1 MKELRDSVQ
10 NVNQIKTG
18 SNYINEDNGP
28 KEAYN
33 QAVTNAQNI
42 INAQSNPEMSSDAIK
57 QKAQAVTNA
66 HNNLH
71 GQQKLEEAQRNANR
85 K

>member
-1 MKELRDSVQ
+1 
-10 NVNQIKTG
+10 
-18 SNYINEDNGP
+18 
-28 KEAYN
+28 
-33 QAVTNAQNI
+33 
-42 INAQSNPEMSSDAIK
+42 MSSDAIK

-85 K
+85 EIDNLSNLTSAQKVS